1 MPHVA
6 FALIP
11 FLDPNYI
18 LDHFGAVAVL
28 VVCAIIFAE
37 TGLLIGFIFPG
48 DSLLIITGVFAFD
61 RGGSIGGIPVWL
73 AMIMIGAAAFLG
85 GEFGYLIG
93 RRAGPPIFERRES
106 GLFSREAVERTD
118 RFFQR
123 FGSRAVMLAR
133 FVPIVRTFAPI
144 AAGVGRMNYRK
155 YSLYNAIGGLA
166 WGTGM
171 TLLGFLLGYIPP
183 IAALVRNYIDLIL
196 VLAVVVTVVPAAL
209 TYWRNARKARK
220 SRDGD
225 PDGAGRADPTDE
237 PDQDAA

>member
-6 FALIP
+6 LALIP

-18 LDHFGAVAVL
+18 LDHFGAIAVL

-37 TGLLIGFIFPG
+37 TGLLIGFVFPG

-61 RGGSIGGIPVWL
+61 RGGDIGGIPVWA
-73 AMIMIGAAAFLG
+73 AMLMIGGAAFLG

-93 RRAGPPIFERRES
+93 RKAGPPIFERRES
-106 GLFSREAVERTD
+106 GLVSREAVERTD
-118 RFFQR
+118 HFFQR
-123 FGSRAVMLAR
+123 FGSRAVILAR

-155 YSLYNAIGGLA
+155 YTIYNAIGGLA

-171 TLLGFLLGYIPP
+171 TMLGFVLGFIPP
-183 IAALVRNYIDLIL
+183 VANLVRSYIDLIL
-196 VLAVVVTVVPAAL
+196 VLAVALTVIPAAL

-220 SRDGD
+220 NQQSDDVAGLGHEGD
-225 PDGAGRADPTDE
+225 E
-237 PDQDAA
+237 AA